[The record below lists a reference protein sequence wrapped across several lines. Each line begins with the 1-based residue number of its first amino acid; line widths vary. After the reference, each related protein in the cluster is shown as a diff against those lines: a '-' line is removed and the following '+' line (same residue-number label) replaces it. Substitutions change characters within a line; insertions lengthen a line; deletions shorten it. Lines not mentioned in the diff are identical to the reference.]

1 MDDFNKDRV
10 EGTADK
16 LKGNLKET
24 AGNATDDRDLQDE
37 GKADQAEGSVKDFI
51 GKAKESA
58 QDLLDKAKKNS

>member
-16 LKGNLKET
+16 LKGNLKEA
-24 AGNATDDRDLQDE
+24 AGDATDDRDLQNE
-37 GKADQAEGSVKDFI
+37 GKADQAEGSVRDTV

-58 QDLLDKAKKNS
+58 KDLLDKAKNR